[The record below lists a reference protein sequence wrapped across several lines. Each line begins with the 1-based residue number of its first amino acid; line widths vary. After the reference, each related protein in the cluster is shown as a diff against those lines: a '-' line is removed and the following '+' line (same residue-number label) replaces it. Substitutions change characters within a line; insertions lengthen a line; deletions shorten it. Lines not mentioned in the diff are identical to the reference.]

1 MSCLICIEKTATVT
15 VLFDMYRKNSHSD
28 CLFWYVSKKQPQW
41 LSCLICIEKTATLA
55 VLFDMYRK
63 DSHINWKNSH
73 ISIHINETPTFYEH
87 AERKKYG
94 KQKVLLPPIRLKR
107 TKHKRMYAHARFGY
121 IYILYICI
129 YIERY
134 IYAYMY
140 IRIYI
145 YIDICIY
152 RYIYIYTY
160 VYTHTNTYMIYITI
174 LHDFPSTCV
183 G

>member
-15 VLFDMYRKNSHSD
+15 VLFDIYRKNSHIG
-28 CLFWYVSKKQPQW
+28 W
-41 LSCLICIEKTATLA
+41 
-55 VLFDMYRK
+55 K